1 MTPQNQGNDPATDP
15 QNSPA
20 DPQAGSLT
28 QAGNDS
34 TEHFWFDDVGTVV
47 VPCNSVP
54 PPTVVSP
61 DKKHWVEVSLVDQDG
76 NPVAD
81 ANYEITVPGG
91 STITGTLNSK
101 GAARVEGIDPG
112 NCKITFPDYDQ
123 DGCKPL

>member
-1 MTPQNQGNDPATDP
+1 MNPQASQGNNSAANSQDDPLTNAANNANANFWYD
-15 QNSPA
+15 
-20 DPQAGSLT
+20 DAGS
-28 QAGNDS
+28 S
-34 TEHFWFDDVGTVV
+34 V